1 MDMQSRQARQVRQV
15 DAERFEVVEPEGP
28 LVVVA
33 LRRDTREGLG
43 LRSVAPSAVVTE
55 AVAML
60 ADDGRWPPPM
70 TAQDVDVIGL
80 LARAPSTLDDL
91 RARLID

>member
-1 MDMQSRQARQVRQV
+1 MSISARQVRQV

-43 LRSVAPSAVVTE
+43 LRSVAPSVIVTE

-60 ADDGRWPPPM
+60 ADDGRWPPPL

-80 LARAPSTLDDL
+80 LARSPVMLDDL